1 MWISQHQKKA
11 RNHPVAKN
19 QNLNLFKK
27 ENMHIREALQ
37 LVCGDICLQVNSVI
51 PGATQ
56 GVQVVPGK
64 IEDGAHATWLAKGT
78 HLFTLIKCGMMTV
91 VYCHENKTMF
101 YANQNFMLKKDAP
114 DGHAFLAQIVED
126 REANGLTPRL
136 LIMDLV
142 CPKVSLD

>member
-1 MWISQHQKKA
+1 VTEFEFIRTK
-11 RNHPVAKN
+11 
-19 QNLNLFKK
+19 
-27 ENMHIREALQ
+27 MHLRDALQ

-56 GVQVVPGK
+56 GVQIVPGK
-64 IEDGAHATWLAKGT
+64 IDEEAHATWLAKGT

-101 YANQNFMLKKDAP
+101 YANQNFMLKKEAP
-114 DGHAFLAQIVED
+114 DGHAFLGQLVED
-126 REANGLTPRL
+126 REAGGLVVPRM

-142 CPKVSLD
+142 CPKVSLIGLIGLFLLI